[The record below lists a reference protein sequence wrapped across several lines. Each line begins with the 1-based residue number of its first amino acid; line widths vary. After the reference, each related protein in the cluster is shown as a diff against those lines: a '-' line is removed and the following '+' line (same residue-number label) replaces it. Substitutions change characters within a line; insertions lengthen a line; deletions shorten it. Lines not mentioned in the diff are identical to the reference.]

1 MTIRAYNE
9 LYLNDAIKNLA
20 NAFDYAINVCKLE
33 PDWFAE
39 LFVQSEISSQ
49 FERGNPAIISGKSG
63 AELVRDMLD
72 VVYHE
77 KELPVPTFSE
87 SRTPEYWAGWALA
100 QYQWAS
106 AKRFKDIFE
115 RIPLSEIIAMYPVF
129 HEMDISRFNESMD
142 KRYNQVVTETKLHKI
157 RESRQISQ
165 SELAALSNV
174 NLRSI
179 QLYEQRVNDIDKAQ
193 AHTLYKL
200 TRVLGCNIED
210 LLEKPETIKR

>member
-20 NAFDYAINVCKLE
+20 NAFDYAMNVCKLE
-33 PDWFAE
+33 PDWFAK
-39 LFVQSEISSQ
+39 LFVQSDESRQ
-49 FERGNPAIISGKSG
+49 FERGNPAVISGKSG
-63 AELVRDMLD
+63 EELVRDTLSEL
-72 VVYHE
+72 YPGE
-77 KELPVPTFSE
+77 KWPVPTFSKG
-87 SRTPEYWAGWALA
+87 RTPEYWAGWALA

-115 RIPLSEIIAMYPVF
+115 RIPLSEIIAMYPTF
-129 HEMDISRFNESMD
+129 HEMDISRFNESVD
-142 KRYNQVVTETKLHKI
+142 SRCNGFVTETKLRKI

-165 SELAALSNV
+165 SELAKLSGV

-193 AHTLYKL
+193 AKTLYKL
-200 TRVLGCNIED
+200 SLVLGCNVED
-210 LLEKPETIKR
+210 LLEKPETF

>member
-33 PDWFAE
+33 ADWFMK
-39 LFVQSEISSQ
+39 LFVQSKISVQ

-63 AELVRDMLD
+63 EELVRDILSE
-72 VVYHE
+72 VYPNE
-77 KELPVPTFSE
+77 KLPSPTFSE
-87 SRTPEYWAGWALA
+87 GRTPEYWAGWALA
-100 QYQWAS
+100 QYQWSS

-115 RIPLSEIIAMYPVF
+115 RIPLSEIIFMYPTY

-142 KRYNQVVTETKLHKI
+142 ERYSEAQTETKLRRI
-157 RESRQISQ
+157 RESRQLSQ
-165 SELAALSNV
+165 GELAKISGV
-174 NLRSI
+174 NIRSI

-193 AHTLYKL
+193 AQTLYKL
-200 TRVLGCNIED
+200 SRALGCNIED
-210 LLEKPETIKR
+210 ILENPEEI

>member
-33 PDWFAE
+33 ADWFMK
-39 LFVQSEISSQ
+39 LFVQSKISVQ

-63 AELVRDMLD
+63 EELVRDILSE
-72 VVYHE
+72 VYPNE
-77 KELPVPTFSE
+77 KLPFPTFSE
-87 SRTPEYWAGWALA
+87 GRTPEYWAGWALA
-100 QYQWAS
+100 QYQWSS

-115 RIPLSEIIAMYPVF
+115 RIPLSEIIFMYPTY

-142 KRYNQVVTETKLHKI
+142 ERYSEAQTETKLRKI
-157 RESRQISQ
+157 RESRQLSQ
-165 SELAALSNV
+165 GELAKISGV
-174 NLRSI
+174 NIRSI

-193 AHTLYKL
+193 AQTLYKL
-200 TRVLGCNIED
+200 SRALGCNIED
-210 LLEKPETIKR
+210 LLENPEEI

>member
-9 LYLNDAIKNLA
+9 LYLNDAVKNLA
-20 NAFDYAINVCKLE
+20 NAFDYAINICKLE
-33 PDWFAE
+33 PDRFAE
-39 LFVQSEISSQ
+39 FFVQSGISVQ
-49 FERGNPAIISGKSG
+49 FERGNPSVISGKSG
-63 AELVRDMLD
+63 EELVRDILTD
-72 VVYHE
+72 VYPE
-77 KELPVPTFSE
+77 RKLPAPAFSE
-87 SRTPEYWAGWALA
+87 GRTPEYWAGWALA

-142 KRYNQVVTETKLHKI
+142 RRYNEIITETKLRKI
-157 RESRQISQ
+157 RENRQISQ
-165 SELAALSNV
+165 AELAKLSGV

-193 AHTLYKL
+193 AQTLYKL
-200 TRVLGCNIED
+200 SRVLGCNVED
-210 LLEKPETIKR
+210 LLENPETF

>member
-33 PDWFAE
+33 ADWFMK
-39 LFVQSEISSQ
+39 LFVQSKISVQ

-63 AELVRDMLD
+63 EELVRDILSE
-72 VVYHE
+72 VYPNE
-77 KELPVPTFSE
+77 KLPFPTFSE
-87 SRTPEYWAGWALA
+87 GRTPEYWASWALA
-100 QYQWAS
+100 QYQWSS

-115 RIPLSEIIAMYPVF
+115 RIPLSEIIFMYPTY

-142 KRYNQVVTETKLHKI
+142 ERYSEAQTETKLRKI
-157 RESRQISQ
+157 RESRQLSQ
-165 SELAALSNV
+165 GELAKISGV
-174 NLRSI
+174 NIRSI

-193 AHTLYKL
+193 AQTLYKL
-200 TRVLGCNIED
+200 SRALGCNIED
-210 LLEKPETIKR
+210 LLENPEEI

>member
-20 NAFDYAINVCKLE
+20 NAFDYAMNVCKLE
-33 PDWFAE
+33 PDWFAK
-39 LFVQSEISSQ
+39 LFVQSDESRQ
-49 FERGNPAIISGKSG
+49 FERGNPAVISGKSG
-63 AELVRDMLD
+63 EELVRDTLSEL
-72 VVYHE
+72 YPGE
-77 KELPVPTFSE
+77 KWPVPTFSKG
-87 SRTPEYWAGWALA
+87 RTPEYWAGWALA

-115 RIPLSEIIAMYPVF
+115 RIPLSEIIAMYSTF
-129 HEMDISRFNESMD
+129 HEMDISRFNESVD
-142 KRYNQVVTETKLHKI
+142 SRCNGFVTETKLRKI

-165 SELAALSNV
+165 SELAKLSGV

-193 AHTLYKL
+193 AQTLYKL
-200 TRVLGCNIED
+200 SRALGCNVED
-210 LLEKPETIKR
+210 LLEKPETF